1 MTMTFGRSVSLAA
14 AAAGLCACLV
24 QARPDPRDLVLVTLE
39 SRAGDPSQPRG
50 GPGRS
55 WIALAGP
62 GEEPRVLT
70 GAFWSAASP
79 AVSYDG
85 RRFLFAGRR
94 EAAAPVRI
102 WEMRLDGS
110 GERAVTPER
119 GEPADPAYLPDGRIV
134 FSDEVPPRPR
144 SRGGRALFSCAPDG
158 SDARRLTFG
167 PDGEARPAVLADG
180 RVRFERPAVPAD
192 PGATP
197 AARGGT
203 AARPVALAMHPDGT
217 GAALLHG
224 DGVPGPAPEILSGV
238 RPPAGRMIAGAVRV
252 AARPVPPVLTS
263 VVNASR
269 ATGTLLCLDVYA
281 SQDPAVASLPRGAI
295 GRIRVA
301 AARPGP
307 APDGVAA
314 DGVAAGGAGAGPDVP
329 GDDVL
334 GEAPILPDGSF
345 FVEVPADTPL
355 RLTLLHTDG
364 RPLAALASGIWV
376 RPNENRGCVGC
387 HEERD
392 RAPENRQPLAVLR
405 PAVGLAPGPGGP
417 AGAGGDHASR

>member
-1 MTMTFGRSVSLAA
+1 MIKMTLGRSVSQAAAVA
-14 AAAGLCACLV
+14 AAAGVCACLI
-24 QARPDPRDLVLVTLE
+24 QARPDTRDLVLVTLE
-39 SRAGDPSQPRG
+39 SRAGDLSRSRG

-55 WIALAGP
+55 WIALAVP
-62 GEEPRVLT
+62 GEEPRILT

-94 EAAAPVRI
+94 EAAGPARI

-110 GERAVTPER
+110 GEWAVTPEG
-119 GEPADPAYLPDGRIV
+119 GEPADPAYLPDGRII
-134 FSDEVPPRPR
+134 FSDEVPGRQPA
-144 SRGGRALFSCAPDG
+144 GGVRALFSCAPDG
-158 SDARRLTFG
+158 SDLRRLTFG
-167 PDGEARPAVLADG
+167 PDGEARPAVLPDG
-180 RVRFERPAVPAD
+180 RVRFERPAIPAG
-192 PGATP
+192 PRATP
-197 AARGGT
+197 AVGGGT

-217 GAALLHG
+217 GAALLHE
-224 DGVPGPAPEILSGV
+224 DGVPEPQPELLSGV
-238 RPPAGRMIAGAVRV
+238 RPPAGQVIAGAVRV
-252 AARPVPPVLTS
+252 GARSVPPVLTS

-281 SQDPAVASLPRGAI
+281 SRDPAIASLPRGTI

-307 APDGVAA
+307 AS
-314 DGVAAGGAGAGPDVP
+314 GGAEAEQGA
-329 GDDVL
+329 L
-334 GEAPILPDGSF
+334 GEAPVLPDGSF

-355 RLTLLHTDG
+355 RLTLLHADG

-405 PAVGLAPGPGGP
+405 PAIGLVPGPARA
-417 AGAGGDHASR
+417 AGEHASR

>member
-1 MTMTFGRSVSLAA
+1 MIPLTRGRWASLAA
-14 AAAGLCACLV
+14 SALAAGVCACLI

-39 SRAGDPSQPRG
+39 NRAEDPSQPRG

-62 GEEPRVLT
+62 GEEPRILT

-85 RRFLFAGRR
+85 RRFLFVGRR
-94 EAAAPVRI
+94 EAAGPVRI
-102 WEMRLDGS
+102 REMRLDGS
-110 GERAVTPER
+110 GERAVTR
-119 GEPADPAYLPDGRIV
+119 GHGDPGDPAYLPDGRIIY
-134 FSDEVPPRPR
+134 SDAVPQ
-144 SRGGRALFSCAPDG
+144 GNHATGVRALFSCAPDG
-158 SDARRLTFG
+158 TGVTRLTFG
-167 PDGEARPAVLADG
+167 PHGETRPAVLPDG
-180 RVRFERPAVPAD
+180 RVRFERPAVPAG
-192 PGATP
+192 PGAPP
-197 AARGGT
+197 AVGGGT

-217 GAALLHG
+217 GAVRFHE
-224 DGVPGPAPEILSGV
+224 DGVPVASPEGLSGV
-238 RPPAGRMIAGAVRV
+238 RPPGGHAIVDVVKV
-252 AARPVPPVLTS
+252 AARPAPPVLTS
-263 VVNASR
+263 VVNAAR

-281 SQDPAVASLPRGAI
+281 SQDPAVASLPSGTI

-307 APDGVAA
+307 
-314 DGVAAGGAGAGPDVP
+314 AAGGAGAGPDVP

-334 GEAPILPDGSF
+334 GEAPVLPDGSF

-355 RLTLLHTDG
+355 RLTLLHRDG

-376 RPNENRGCVGC
+376 RPNENRGCIGC

-405 PAVGLAPGPGGP
+405 PAVGIGSGPGG
-417 AGAGGDHASR
+417 GGGDHAPR

>member
-1 MTMTFGRSVSLAA
+1 MIKMTCGRSVALAAAVA
-14 AAAGLCACLV
+14 AAAGVGAYLV
-24 QARPDPRDLVLVTLE
+24 QARPVPRDLVLVTIE
-39 SRAGDPSQPRG
+39 SRAEDLSQSRG

-55 WIALAGP
+55 WIALAAP
-62 GEEPRVLT
+62 GEEPRLLT

-85 RRFLFAGRR
+85 RRFLFVGRR
-94 EAAAPVRI
+94 EAAGPARI

-119 GEPADPAYLPDGRIV
+119 GEPADPAYLPDGRII
-134 FSDEVPPRPR
+134 FSDEVPPRPQAQ
-144 SRGGRALFSCAPDG
+144 GVRALFSCAPG
-158 SDARRLTFG
+158 GAGVTRLTFG
-167 PDGEARPAVLADG
+167 LDGEARPAVLLDG
-180 RVRFERPAVPAD
+180 RVRFERPAVPAG

-197 AARGGT
+197 EVGGGT

-217 GAALLHG
+217 GAALLHE
-224 DGVPGPAPEILSGV
+224 DGVAGPAPEILSGV
-238 RPPAGRMIAGAVRV
+238 RPPAGQMIAGAIRV

-263 VVNASR
+263 VVNATR

-281 SQDPAVASLPRGAI
+281 SQDPAVASLPRGTI
-295 GRIRVA
+295 GRVRVA
-301 AARPGP
+301 AVRPGP
-307 APDGVAA
+307 
-314 DGVAAGGAGAGPDVP
+314 AAGGAGAEQ
-329 GDDVL
+329 DVL
-334 GEAPILPDGSF
+334 GEAPVLPDGSF

-355 RLTLLHTDG
+355 RLTLLHRDG

-376 RPNENRGCVGC
+376 RPNENRGCIGC

-392 RAPENRQPLAVLR
+392 RAPENRQPLAVLE
-405 PAVGLAPGPGGP
+405 PAVGLAPGPGGPGGP

>member
-1 MTMTFGRSVSLAA
+1 MIKMTRGRSVSLAA
-14 AAAGLCACLV
+14 AAAAAAGVCACLV
-24 QARPDPRDLVLVTLE
+24 HARPDPRHLVLVTLE
-39 SRAGDPSQPRG
+39 SRAGDLSQPRG

-62 GEEPRVLT
+62 GEKPRILT

-85 RRFLFAGRR
+85 RRFLFVGRR
-94 EAAAPVRI
+94 EAAGPVRI

-119 GEPADPAYLPDGRIV
+119 GEPADPAYLPDGRII
-134 FSDEVPPRPR
+134 FSDGAPPRPQAQ
-144 SRGGRALFSCAPDG
+144 GVRALFSCAPDG
-158 SDARRLTFG
+158 SDVRHLTFG
-167 PDGEARPAVLADG
+167 FDGEARPAVLPDG

-197 AARGGT
+197 EVRGGT

-217 GAALLHG
+217 GAALLHE

-238 RPPAGRMIAGAVRV
+238 RPPAGQMIAGAVRI

-263 VVNASR
+263 VVNATH

-281 SQDPAVASLPRGAI
+281 SQDPAVASLARGTI

-307 APDGVAA
+307 D
-314 DGVAAGGAGAGPDVP
+314 AGGAGAEQ
-329 GDDVL
+329 DVL
-334 GEAPILPDGSF
+334 GEAPVLPDGSF

-355 RLTLLHTDG
+355 RLTLLHRDG

-405 PAVGLAPGPGGP
+405 PAIGLAFGP